1 MTGVQDGNAAREIEI
16 LTAFDIPH
24 PTIFPPARRKSG
36 ESAPRREEQRYDG
49 AAIKALLV
57 FISDSPVKGLCTYI

>member
-24 PTIFPPARRKSG
+24 PTIFRPLGENRVNLPHAARNG
-36 ESAPRREEQRYDG
+36 VMT
-49 AAIKALLV
+49 ALH
-57 FISDSPVKGLCTYI
+57 